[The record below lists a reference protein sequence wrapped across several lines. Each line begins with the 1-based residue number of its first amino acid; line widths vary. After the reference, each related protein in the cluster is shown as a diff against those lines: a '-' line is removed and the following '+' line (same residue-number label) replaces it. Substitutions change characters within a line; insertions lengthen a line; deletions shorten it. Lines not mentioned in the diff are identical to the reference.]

1 MHKLRLGLKQICFN
15 VPYHVNS
22 SKIDESKNLTTNNI
36 TKIFFFIKK
45 KKLNIDGI
53 FKEQFSKKKK
63 PDITS
68 IRYDIKTY
76 VITLLAQIHVLVT
89 MQWYLNSNNSKHK
102 CTCVWQEADNI
113 QMLKY
118 TYRAI
123 LSPSSF
129 TLPLSLLH
137 TFILDKLNWY
147 CTKRTSDKT

>member
-1 MHKLRLGLKQICFN
+1 MKLTTQSFGNKNTYGTLEEFWLKMHKLRLGLIQICFN

-89 MQWYLNSNNSKHK
+89 MQ
-102 CTCVWQEADNI
+102 
-113 QMLKY
+113 
-118 TYRAI
+118 
-123 LSPSSF
+123 
-129 TLPLSLLH
+129 
-137 TFILDKLNWY
+137 
-147 CTKRTSDKT
+147 